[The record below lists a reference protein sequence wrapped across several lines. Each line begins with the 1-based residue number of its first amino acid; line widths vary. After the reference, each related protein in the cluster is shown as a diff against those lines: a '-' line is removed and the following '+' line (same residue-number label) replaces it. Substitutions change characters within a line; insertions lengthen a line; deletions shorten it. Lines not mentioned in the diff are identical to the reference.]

1 MPRRAP
7 FPVRGLFGIHR
18 GKILPSSDTRERI
31 TSTYRHRQ
39 ALGNAF
45 RRHLA
50 VAERPRAHCEHTLL
64 CAGLRGIQFA
74 GICRHARPPD
84 DAPRQHI
91 VSKATLRLR
100 KGQHARSHRT
110 PPEPIREMRRCP
122 AAAVGTAAMKELG
135 HRRAAYW
142 GGAGGALMRAAYLEH
157 RRGIGAR
164 GLLGGAGGTLIRTAY
179 LECGGHRLLA
189 RNPPERGHGSGAG
202 PTRTRACGCN
212 SDAHTHRR
220 TVRPPDAPELLQ
232 VCTASG
238 RSRQLRARRP
248 LSAEAFGHGPSR
260 ARGNAIGCGR
270 YRLQGQLRCKSTNE
284 PVHSNI
290 FPLRYC
296 YRIYLLHN
304 K

>member
-45 RRHLA
+45 RGHLA

-142 GGAGGALMRAAYLEH
+142 G
-157 RRGIGAR
+157 AR
-164 GLLGGAGGTLIRTAY
+164 GTLIRTAY

-189 RNPPERGHGSGAG
+189 RNPPERGHGSDAG

>member
-1 MPRRAP
+1 
-7 FPVRGLFGIHR
+7 
-18 GKILPSSDTRERI
+18 
-31 TSTYRHRQ
+31 
-39 ALGNAF
+39 
-45 RRHLA
+45 
-50 VAERPRAHCEHTLL
+50 
-64 CAGLRGIQFA
+64 
-74 GICRHARPPD
+74 
-84 DAPRQHI
+84 
-91 VSKATLRLR
+91 
-100 KGQHARSHRT
+100 
-110 PPEPIREMRRCP
+110 
-122 AAAVGTAAMKELG
+122 
-135 HRRAAYW
+135 
-142 GGAGGALMRAAYLEH
+142 MRAAYLEH
-157 RRGIGAR
+157 GRGIGAR
-164 GLLGGAGGTLIRTAY
+164 HPLGARCIDAQPTWSAGGN
-179 LECGGHRLLA
+179 RLLA

-212 SDAHTHRR
+212 SGAHTHRR
-220 TVRPPDAPELLQ
+220 AVRPPDVPRLLQ

-260 ARGNAIGCGR
+260 ARGNTVGCGR

>member
-1 MPRRAP
+1 M
-7 FPVRGLFGIHR
+7 
-18 GKILPSSDTRERI
+18 
-31 TSTYRHRQ
+31 
-39 ALGNAF
+39 
-45 RRHLA
+45 
-50 VAERPRAHCEHTLL
+50 
-64 CAGLRGIQFA
+64 
-74 GICRHARPPD
+74 
-84 DAPRQHI
+84 
-91 VSKATLRLR
+91 
-100 KGQHARSHRT
+100 
-110 PPEPIREMRRCP
+110 
-122 AAAVGTAAMKELG
+122 
-135 HRRAAYW
+135 
-142 GGAGGALMRAAYLEH
+142 
-157 RRGIGAR
+157 
-164 GLLGGAGGTLIRTAY
+164 RTAY